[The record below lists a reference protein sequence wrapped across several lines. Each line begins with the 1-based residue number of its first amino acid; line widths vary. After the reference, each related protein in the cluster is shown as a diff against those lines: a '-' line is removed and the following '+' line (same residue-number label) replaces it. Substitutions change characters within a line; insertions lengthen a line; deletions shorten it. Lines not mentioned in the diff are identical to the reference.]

1 MVQTTNDLK
10 IRLVYADAC
19 QSSLALKAIEADAK
33 GDYDLYRRMI
43 DIIEGLHWRIASLR
57 CISLTNGEVFSA
69 DSCLK
74 TDDVKALIAWIDLAC
89 GSGCCECDSVFDDDI
104 PSILI

>member
-1 MVQTTNDLK
+1 MVQTTSDLA
-10 IRLVYADAC
+10 IRLTYADAC

-33 GDYDLYRRMI
+33 GDYDLYRRMM

-57 CISLTNGEVFSA
+57 CLLLNDGEVVTSE
-69 DSCLK
+69 SCLN
-74 TDDVKALIAWIDLAC
+74 TADVKSVLEWINLAC